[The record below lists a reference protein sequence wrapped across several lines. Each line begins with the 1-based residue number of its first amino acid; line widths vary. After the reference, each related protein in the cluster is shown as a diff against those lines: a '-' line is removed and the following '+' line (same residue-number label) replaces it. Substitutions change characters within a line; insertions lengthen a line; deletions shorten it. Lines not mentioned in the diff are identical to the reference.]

1 MNFSVVLSESP
12 NTEDII
18 PCQLHDEKL
27 LRKIIEFYDL
37 YQFDEKEF
45 QTDEFTKKITSDK
58 LKDNLPEKCL
68 SYLKDWIIDES
79 KVDIEKMK
87 DITEACYHYDFK
99 ELKECLLKAIG
110 TDFWCG
116 TSDQDMENYKKKFDL
131 PNEIPPEE

>member
-1 MNFSVVLSESP
+1 M
-12 NTEDII
+12 
-18 PCQLHDEKL
+18 

-37 YQFDEKEF
+37 YQYDEKEF

-68 SYLKDWIIDES
+68 SYLKDWVIDES

-116 TSDQDMENYKKKFDL
+116 TSD
-131 PNEIPPEE
+131 